1 MLNISKSIWV
11 FVSKI
16 WQLVN
21 RILCYVILVFMGQK
35 VLLFFLHLQFYSTFS
50 QLKCQ
55 FYSTRQTVRAKRRV
69 YSLTLVPI
77 FGYVTNQ
84 YASHSLGQTLLKNN
98 LCLYIKINFLNNV
111 IFSKIDKYNIPSTI
125 TSCTIWKWPLSH

>member
-16 WQLVN
+16 WQWVN
-21 RILCYVILVFMGQK
+21 RIVCYVILYLWVKQYFC
-35 VLLFFLHLQFYSTFS
+35 FFCICNFIQYFHSSNASL
-50 QLKCQ
+50 
-55 FYSTRQTVRAKRRV
+55 YSTRQTVQAKRRV

-98 LCLYIKINFLNNV
+98 LYLYIKINVLNNV
-111 IFSKIDKYNIPSTI
+111 IFKKIDKYNIPSTI
-125 TSCTIWKWPLSH
+125 TSCAISH